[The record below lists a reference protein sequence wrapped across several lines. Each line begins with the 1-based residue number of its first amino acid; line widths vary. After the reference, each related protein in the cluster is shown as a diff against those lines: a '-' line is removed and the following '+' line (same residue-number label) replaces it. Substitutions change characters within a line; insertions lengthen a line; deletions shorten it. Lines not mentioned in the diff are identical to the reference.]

1 MKKGGSIVE
10 NLTIVQSGIEESKE
24 DGREFCFQAK
34 LYDEED
40 GGFLQK
46 LNLTI
51 ESFNRED
58 AEFILDEVIGDLVDT
73 DYEGMLIGWDTTLT
87 DVH

>member
-1 MKKGGSIVE
+1 ME

-40 GGFLQK
+40 GGFLRK

-51 ESFNRED
+51 ESFDRDD
-58 AEFILDEVIGDLVDT
+58 AEFILDGVIGDIVDE
-73 DYEGMLIGWDTTLT
+73 DYEGILVEWDTTLT

>member
-1 MKKGGSIVE
+1 ME
-10 NLTIVQSGIEESKE
+10 NLTIVQAGINEIKDE
-24 DGREFCFQAK
+24 GRVFCFQAQ
-34 LYDEED
+34 LFDEED

-46 LNLTI
+46 VNLTI
-51 ESFNRED
+51 ESFDRED

-73 DYEGMLIGWDTTLT
+73 DYEGILVGWDTTLT